1 MVEEDVNE
9 NEQDACGTQFN
20 ALLNSL
26 GEQDF
31 PLFDPYAKSQNP
43 VSSVQEQQG

>member
-1 MVEEDVNE
+1 MVEDVNE
-9 NEQDACGTQFN
+9 NEQDTCDAQFN

-31 PLFDPYAKSQNP
+31 PLFNPYTKSRNP
-43 VSSVQEQQG
+43 VSSVQE